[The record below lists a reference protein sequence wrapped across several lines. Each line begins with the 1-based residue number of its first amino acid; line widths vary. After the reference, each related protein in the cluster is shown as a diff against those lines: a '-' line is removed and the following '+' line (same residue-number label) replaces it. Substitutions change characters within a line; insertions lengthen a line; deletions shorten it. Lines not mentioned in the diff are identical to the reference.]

1 MSLTLTM
8 TRTFL
13 RIFSRDR
20 QAIIFSL
27 FFPVLFMGV
36 FGLVGN
42 SAPDPVTLGIVDR
55 AGNPLAAAF
64 INAVEANPMFEL
76 SKGTAAD
83 EAGLREQ
90 VLGGELQLLLVLPEQ
105 FQDDGTPAQLTL
117 VVDAAQVR
125 ELGMILPV
133 LEKALVDIER
143 SLRGER
149 ALFSVQV
156 EDVKARSQNY
166 LSFLVPGLLAFTIMQ
181 LSIAGSGYN
190 IVEYRRKGILKR
202 LFVTPLTPR
211 AFIGGLVLSRSLIC
225 LVQLGVLMLIAV
237 FLFDVTISGGALDLL
252 VVVTLGIA
260 LFLCVGFCMGSIAKT
275 QQAIM
280 AIGNL
285 VTFPQMFLSG
295 IFYPIDILPALIQPV
310 AKLLPLSFL
319 ADALRNIV
327 IDGATL
333 MDEWGNLLGLAIW
346 TVIALLLAV
355 RLFVWK
361 DVAA

>member
-1 MSLTLTM
+1 MQLTFIM
-8 TRTFL
+8 ARTFL

-42 SAPDPVTLGIVDR
+42 GDPDPVTIGIVDR
-55 AGNPLAAAF
+55 AGNALSAAF
-64 INAVEANPMFEL
+64 TNAVKANSLFVV
-76 SKGTAAD
+76 SSGD
-83 EAGLREQ
+83 EAELREQ
-90 VLGGELQLLLVLPEQ
+90 VIKGDLQLMLVLPAQ
-105 FQDDGTPAQLTL
+105 FQDNGTPAQLGL

-125 ELGMILPV
+125 QLDLILPV
-133 LEKALVDIER
+133 LEKALVDVER
-143 SLRGER
+143 ALRGEV
-149 ALFSVQV
+149 ALFSLQV

-202 LFVTPLTPR
+202 LFVTPLTPQ

-237 FLFDVTISGGALDLL
+237 YGFKVSIIGNPLDLL
-252 VVVTLGIA
+252 VVVVLGIA
-260 LFLCVGFCMGSIAKT
+260 LFLSVGFCMGSIAKT

-295 IFYPIDILPALIQPV
+295 IFYPIEILPELIQPI
-310 AKLLPLSFL
+310 AQLLPLSFL
-319 ADALRNIV
+319 AEAVREIV
-327 IDGATL
+327 IDGASL
-333 MDEWGNLLGLAIW
+333 GDLLPALAGLVIW
-346 TVIALLLAV
+346 SIVALLAAI
-355 RLFVWK
+355 RLFAWK

>member
-1 MSLTLTM
+1 MQLTFTM
-8 TRTFL
+8 ARTLL

-36 FGLVGN
+36 FGLVSN
-42 SAPDPVTLGIVDR
+42 EEPEPVTIGIVDR
-55 AGNPLAAAF
+55 ADNALSAAFLNAVTANPLLR
-64 INAVEANPMFEL
+64 L
-76 SKGTAAD
+76 SHGTESD
-83 EAGLREQ
+83 LREQ
-90 VLGGELQLLLVLPEQ
+90 LVKGDLKLLLVLPEQ
-105 FQDDGTPAQLTL
+105 FQDNGTPAQLGL

-125 ELGMILPV
+125 ELDLILPV

-143 SLRGER
+143 SLRGEV
-149 ALFSVQV
+149 ALFSLQV

-202 LFVTPLTPR
+202 LFVTPLTPQ

-225 LVQLGVLMLIAV
+225 MVQLSLLMLIAV
-237 FLFDVTISGGALDLL
+237 YGFGVSIIGSALELG
-252 VVVTLGIA
+252 VVVLLGIA
-260 LFLCVGFCMGSIAKT
+260 LFLSVGFSMGSIAKT

-295 IFYPIDILPALIQPV
+295 IFYPIDILPELIQPL
-310 AKLLPLSFL
+310 ARLLPLSFL
-319 ADALRNIV
+319 ADAVRDIV
-327 IDGATL
+327 IDGAGL
-333 MDEWGNLLGLAIW
+333 SDILPSLAGLLLWSVA
-346 TVIALLLAV
+346 ALLLAI
-355 RLFVWK
+355 RLFRWK
-361 DVAA
+361 EVAV

>member
-1 MSLTLTM
+1 MHLTLTM
-8 TRTFL
+8 ARTFL

-20 QAIIFSL
+20 QAIVFSL
-27 FFPVLFMGV
+27 MFPLLFMGV
-36 FGLVGN
+36 FGLVG
-42 SAPDPVTLGIVDR
+42 SDEPDPVSIGIVD
-55 AGNPLAAAF
+55 LADNSLSAAF
-64 INAVEANPMFEL
+64 TNAVSANGAFALEI
-76 SKGTAAD
+76 GD
-83 EAGLREQ
+83 EASLRER
-90 VLGGELQLLLVLPEQ
+90 LLAGELKLVLIVPPD
-105 FQDDGTPAQLTL
+105 FRDDGSPAQLRL

-125 ELGMILPV
+125 ELDLLLPV

-143 SLRGER
+143 SLRGEN
-149 ALFSVQV
+149 ALFSLQV

-181 LSIAGSGYN
+181 LSVAGSGYN

-225 LVQLGVLMLIAV
+225 LIQLGVLLLIAV
-237 FLFDVTISGGALDLL
+237 YGFDITIVGGVLDLFVIVL
-252 VVVTLGIA
+252 LGIA
-260 LFLCVGFCMGSIAKT
+260 VFLCVGFCMGSIAKT

-310 AKLLPLSFL
+310 AKVLPLSFL
-319 ADALRNIV
+319 ADALRDII

-333 MDEWGNLLGLAIW
+333 AQQLGNLVGLAVW
-346 TVIALLLAV
+346 AVLALLLAI

>member
-1 MSLTLTM
+1 MNLTLTM
-8 TRTFL
+8 ARTFL

-42 SAPDPVTLGIVDR
+42 GDPDPVTIGIVDR
-55 AGNPLAAAF
+55 ADNALSAAFTNAVKANPLLE
-64 INAVEANPMFEL
+64 VSSGEEAEL
-76 SKGTAAD
+76 RAKVISGD
-83 EAGLREQ
+83 
-90 VLGGELQLLLVLPEQ
+90 LQLMLILPAQ
-105 FQDDGTPAQLTL
+105 FQDNGTPAQLGL
-117 VVDAAQVR
+117 LVDAAQVR
-125 ELGMILPV
+125 ELDLILPV
-133 LEKALVDIER
+133 LEKALVDVER
-143 SLRGER
+143 SLRGEV
-149 ALFSVQV
+149 ALFSLQV

-202 LFVTPLTPR
+202 LFVTPLTPQ

-225 LVQLGVLMLIAV
+225 LIQLGVLMLIAV
-237 FLFDVTISGGALDLL
+237 YGFDVSIIGSALDLG
-252 VVVTLGIA
+252 VVVLLGIA
-260 LFLCVGFCMGSIAKT
+260 LFLSVGFCMGSIAKT

-295 IFYPIDILPALIQPV
+295 IFYPIDILPEWIQPI
-310 AKLLPLSFL
+310 AHMLPLSFL
-319 ADALRNIV
+319 ADAVREIV
-327 IDGATL
+327 VNGAGL
-333 MDEWGNLLGLAIW
+333 GDLLSNLAGLVVWSI
-346 TVIALLLAV
+346 VALLAAI
-355 RLFVWK
+355 RLFAWK
-361 DVAA
+361 DVAG

>member
-1 MSLTLTM
+1 MQLTLTM
-8 TRTFL
+8 ARTFL

-20 QAIIFSL
+20 QAIVFSL
-27 FFPVLFMGV
+27 LFPLLFMGV

-42 SAPDPVTLGIVDR
+42 DEPEPVRIGLVDE

-64 INAVEANPMFEL
+64 INAVSANPAFALE
-76 SKGTAAD
+76 KGA
-83 EAGLREQ
+83 EGPLREQ
-90 VLGGELQLLLVLPEQ
+90 LLDGELQLLLVLPAD
-105 FQDDGTPAQLTL
+105 FRDDGSTARLRL
-117 VVDAAQVR
+117 VADRTQVR
-125 ELGMILPV
+125 ELDLILPV

-143 SLRGER
+143 SLRGET
-149 ALFSVQV
+149 ALFSLQL

-181 LSIAGSGYN
+181 LSVAGSGYN

-202 LFVTPLTPR
+202 LFVTPLTPQ
-211 AFIGGLVLSRSLIC
+211 AFIGGLVLSRSLIV
-225 LVQLGVLMLIAV
+225 LIQLGVLLLIAT
-237 FLFDVTISGGALDLL
+237 LGFDISINGALADLF
-252 VVVTLGIA
+252 VVVLLGIA
-260 LFLCVGFCMGSIAKT
+260 VFLCVGFCMGSIARS

-310 AKLLPLSFL
+310 AQVLPLSFL
-319 ADALRNIV
+319 ADALRDIV

-333 MDEWGNLLGLAIW
+333 AQQLGNVAGLAVW
-346 TVIALLLAV
+346 CVIALLLAV

>member
-1 MSLTLTM
+1 MHLTLTM
-8 TRTFL
+8 ARTFL

-36 FGLVGN
+36 FGLVSNGD
-42 SAPDPVTLGIVDR
+42 PDPVTIGISDR
-55 AGNPLAAAF
+55 ADNALSAAFTNAVKANPLF
-64 INAVEANPMFEL
+64 EVSSGEEA
-76 SKGTAAD
+76 D
-83 EAGLREQ
+83 LRKK
-90 VLGGELQLLLVLPEQ
+90 VISGDLQLMLILPTQ
-105 FQDDGTPAQLTL
+105 FQDNGTPAQLGL

-125 ELGMILPV
+125 ELDLILPV
-133 LEKALVDIER
+133 LEKALVDVER
-143 SLRGER
+143 SLRGEV
-149 ALFSVQV
+149 ALFSLQV

-202 LFVTPLTPR
+202 LFVTPLTPQ

-225 LVQLGVLMLIAV
+225 LIQLGVLMLIAV
-237 FLFDVTISGGALDLL
+237 YGFDVSIIGSALDLG
-252 VVVTLGIA
+252 VVVLLGIA
-260 LFLCVGFCMGSIAKT
+260 LFLSVGFCMGSIAKT

-295 IFYPIDILPALIQPV
+295 IFYPIDILPEWIQPI
-310 AKLLPLSFL
+310 AQLLPLSFL
-319 ADALRNIV
+319 ADAVREIV
-327 IDGATL
+327 VDGA
-333 MDEWGNLLGLAIW
+333 GLADLLSNLAGLLVW
-346 TVIALLLAV
+346 TIVALLAAV
-355 RLFVWK
+355 RLFAWK

>member
-1 MSLTLTM
+1 MHLTLTM
-8 TRTFL
+8 ARTFL

-42 SAPDPVTLGIVDR
+42 EEAEPVTIGVVDR
-55 AGNPLAAAF
+55 ADNALSGAFLNAVTANPLF
-64 INAVEANPMFEL
+64 KLSHGEEAV
-76 SKGTAAD
+76 
-83 EAGLREQ
+83 LREQ
-90 VLGGELQLLLVLPEQ
+90 VISGELKLLLILPPQ
-105 FQDDGTPAQLTL
+105 FRDDGTPAQLQL
-117 VVDAAQVR
+117 VVDKAQVR
-125 ELGMILPV
+125 ELDLLLPV
-133 LEKALVDIER
+133 LEKALVDVER
-143 SLRGER
+143 SLRGE
-149 ALFSVQV
+149 APLFSVQV
-156 EDVKARSQNY
+156 EDVKARAQNY

-202 LFVTPLTPR
+202 LFVTPLTPQ

-225 LVQLGVLMLIAV
+225 LIQLGVLMLIAV
-237 FLFDVTISGGALDLL
+237 YGFEVSIIGAVPDLF
-252 VVVTLGIA
+252 VVVLLGIA
-260 LFLCVGFCMGSIAKT
+260 VFLSMGFCMGSVAKT

-310 AKLLPLSFL
+310 AQVLPLSFL
-319 ADALRNIV
+319 ADALRDIV

-333 MDEWGNLLGLAIW
+333 AQQLGNVAGLAVW
-346 TVIALLLAV
+346 CVIALLLAV

>member
-1 MSLTLTM
+1 MA
-8 TRTFL
+8 RTFL

-42 SAPDPVTLGIVDR
+42 GDPDPVTIGIVDR
-55 AGNPLAAAF
+55 ANNALSGAFTNAVKANPL
-64 INAVEANPMFEL
+64 FEV
-76 SKGTAAD
+76 SSGD
-83 EAGLREQ
+83 EAALREK
-90 VLGGELQLLLVLPEQ
+90 LISGELKLVLILPEQ
-105 FQDDGTPAQLTL
+105 FQDNGTPAQVAL

-125 ELGMILPV
+125 ELALVLPV
-133 LEKALVDIER
+133 LEKALVDVER
-143 SLRGER
+143 ALRGEV
-149 ALFSVQV
+149 ALFSLQV

-181 LSIAGSGYN
+181 ISVAGSGYN

-202 LFVTPLTPR
+202 LFVTPLTPQ
-211 AFIGGLVLSRSLIC
+211 AFIGGLVISRSLIC
-225 LVQLGVLMLIAV
+225 LIQLGVLMLIAV
-237 FLFDVTISGGALDLL
+237 YGFDVTIIGSPLDLFVIVL
-252 VVVTLGIA
+252 LGIA
-260 LFLCVGFCMGSIAKT
+260 LFLSVGFCMGSIAKT

-295 IFYPIDILPALIQPV
+295 IFYPIDILPELIQPV
-310 AKLLPLSFL
+310 AQLLPLSFL
-319 ADALRNIV
+319 ADAVREIV
-327 IDGATL
+327 VDGAGL
-333 MDEWGNLLGLAIW
+333 GDLLSNLVGLAVWSI
-346 TVIALLLAV
+346 IALLAAI
-355 RLFVWK
+355 RLFAWK

>member
-1 MSLTLTM
+1 MQLTLIM
-8 TRTFL
+8 ARTFL

-42 SAPDPVTLGIVDR
+42 GDPDPVTIGIVDR
-55 AGNPLAAAF
+55 ANNSLSAAF
-64 INAVEANPMFEL
+64 TNAVKANALFEV
-76 SKGTAAD
+76 SSGD
-83 EAGLREQ
+83 EAALREQ
-90 VLGGELQLLLVLPEQ
+90 VISGDLKLLLILPEQ
-105 FQDDGTPAQLTL
+105 FQDNGTPAQLGL

-125 ELGMILPV
+125 ELDLILPV
-133 LEKALVDIER
+133 LEKALVDVER
-143 SLRGER
+143 SLRGEA
-149 ALFSVQV
+149 ALFSLQV

-181 LSIAGSGYN
+181 ISVAGSGYN

-202 LFVTPLTPR
+202 LFVTPLTPQ
-211 AFIGGLVLSRSLIC
+211 AFIGGLVISRSLIC
-225 LVQLGVLMLIAV
+225 LIQLAVLMLIAV
-237 FLFDVTISGGALDLL
+237 YVFNVTIIGSPLDLFVIVL
-252 VVVTLGIA
+252 LGLA
-260 LFLCVGFCMGSIAKT
+260 LFLSVGFCMGSIAKT

-295 IFYPIDILPALIQPV
+295 IFYPIDILPELIQPIAQV
-310 AKLLPLSFL
+310 LPLSFL
-319 ADALRNIV
+319 ADAVRQIV
-327 IDGATL
+327 VDGAGL
-333 MDEWGNLLGLAIW
+333 GDLLSNLAGLLIW
-346 TVIALLLAV
+346 SIVALLAAI
-355 RLFVWK
+355 RLFAWK